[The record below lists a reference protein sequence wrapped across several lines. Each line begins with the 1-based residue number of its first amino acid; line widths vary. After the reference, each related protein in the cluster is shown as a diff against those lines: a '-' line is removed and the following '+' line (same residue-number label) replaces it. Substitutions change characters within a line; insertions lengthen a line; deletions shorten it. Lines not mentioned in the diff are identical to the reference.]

1 MTSPKVPE
9 HCNRIECVTVEGG
22 MSEVKLTPLTSDSSA
37 SLKLGVNCF
46 YLDISILTDPR
57 EMLQVSSSVN

>member
-9 HCNRIECVTVEGG
+9 HSNKIECVTVEGG

-37 SLKLGVNCF
+37 LKLGVNCF

>member
-9 HCNRIECVTVEGG
+9 HSNGIECVTLESG

-37 SLKLGVNCF
+37 FFKIRCKLF
-46 YLDISILTDPR
+46 LPR
-57 EMLQVSSSVN
+57 PFNSY